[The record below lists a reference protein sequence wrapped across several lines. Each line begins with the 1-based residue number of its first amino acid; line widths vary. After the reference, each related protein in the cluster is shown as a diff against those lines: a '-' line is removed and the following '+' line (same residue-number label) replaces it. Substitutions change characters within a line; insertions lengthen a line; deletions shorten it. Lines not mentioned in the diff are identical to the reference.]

1 MKTFTVN
8 AFGEKTQ
15 VFCTRGKYVNGT
27 LGIEVFEMNPDYD
40 YPEPFGA
47 LTVNLDHPAQSATR
61 AFVKTYSENEGWAE
75 ELLKLIGAE
84 PTGITVQSGFATL
97 PLYDFSKSSM
107 EKYEN
112 PD

>member
-15 VFCTRGKYVNGT
+15 VFCTRGKYANGT
-27 LGIEVFEMNPDYD
+27 LGIEVFEITPDCD
-40 YPEPFGA
+40 YPEPYGT
-47 LTVNLDHPAQSATR
+47 LTVNLNDPAQSATR
-61 AFVKTYSENEGWAE
+61 AFVKLYNENEGWAK
-75 ELLKLIGAE
+75 ELLGLMGAV
-84 PTGITVQSGFATL
+84 PTGITLRSGLAAY
-97 PLYDFSKSSM
+97 PLYDFSKAVM